1 MRLLITGSILW
12 ALDRKP
18 SVSTIHIIERVFH
31 DLLYAYRST
40 GDVPLTEY
48 EMERVMEAL
57 ETRCYDGMQEAMKN
71 VGLVGIEYDE
81 DVVCDICRSVS
92 RHYNFR

>member
-1 MRLLITGSILW
+1 MELEGFLEQCISAGSSFYSTWLFYLFSEFYSTVKQLIVIL
-12 ALDRKP
+12 
-18 SVSTIHIIERVFH
+18 II
-31 DLLYAYRST
+31 S
-40 GDVPLTEY
+40 GDTSLTEY

-57 ETRCYDGMQEAMKN
+57 ETRCYDGMQEAMKS

-92 RHYNFR
+92 